1 MLTVGWILAAGCGGS
16 VCVLV
21 VGCGGGA
28 DCVLAGTCGPAVGC
42 ALVTGGVPVDPGP
55 LGLVRLLEGWKLR

>member
-1 MLTVGWILAAGCGGS
+1 VLIVDWVLAPGCAVA

-21 VGCGGGA
+21 VGCGAGA
-28 DCVLAGTCGPAVGC
+28 GCVLAGTCGLVVGC

-55 LGLVRLLEGWKLR
+55 LGLV